1 MNRLSSDVMFEE
13 IHDSRAASDLLTKFS
28 APASNPEGF
37 SLFAPLHYEPDYAY
51 PLLIWLHGRGQNE
64 NQLRHVMPKISMRN
78 YAAVAPRG
86 TKAIAGESFSTDNQG
101 FTWSSTE
108 EHVIST
114 LERIWEA
121 TEQAQRRF
129 HTHPERIFLA
139 GSGSGGT
146 MALRIGMSMPER
158 FCGVVSLG
166 GALPTNNAPLSH
178 LLSTRRLPLLLSV
191 DRANADYPDSL
202 VCANLRLLHIAGMTV
217 TLRQYPAGNPLS
229 DLMLSDIDR
238 WIMETIADEQKAPQS
253 SLAE

>member
-1 MNRLSSDVMFEE
+1 
-13 IHDSRAASDLLTKFS
+13 
-28 APASNPEGF
+28 
-37 SLFAPLHYEPDYAY
+37 
-51 PLLIWLHGRGQNE
+51 
-64 NQLRHVMPKISMRN
+64 
-78 YAAVAPRG
+78 
-86 TKAIAGESFSTDNQG
+86 
-101 FTWSSTE
+101 
-108 EHVIST
+108 
-114 LERIWEA
+114 
-121 TEQAQRRF
+121 
-129 HTHPERIFLA
+129 
-139 GSGSGGT
+139 

-158 FCGVVSLG
+158 FCGVISLG
-166 GALPTNNAPLSH
+166 GALPNNNAPLSH